1 MVPTTSERNL
11 ISYRKDYIAHTREL
25 KFNCE
30 GFRAGTYHAG
40 ATTGQCAL
48 ASRLFFAPRFI
59 EFVKPVKLVSHLRRS
74 ERISSQLFLF
84 WIYHSKFRLNNLN
97 ISTNSAFFLLL
108 PNDFRFWT
116 LVNRHSK
123 ARRGK
128 ILLASEIWTK
138 KSCLINLFKIKS
150 VTDGPF
156 FRCRD
161 ERIQQII
168 LQHCL

>member
-1 MVPTTSERNL
+1 MNREQKKSNSKSERTLTSCRVREMVPTTSERNL
-11 ISYRKDYIAHTREL
+11 ISYRKDYIAHTGEL
-25 KFNCE
+25 NCE

-97 ISTNSAFFLLL
+97 ISTNSAFFCFCRTIF
-108 PNDFRFWT
+108 DFG
-116 LVNRHSK
+116 L
-123 ARRGK
+123 
-128 ILLASEIWTK
+128 
-138 KSCLINLFKIKS
+138 
-150 VTDGPF
+150 
-156 FRCRD
+156 
-161 ERIQQII
+161 
-168 LQHCL
+168 